1 MHNLPAEFL
10 YPALQQLSSGL
21 SEYELACAHAACQ
34 GHYSPHP
41 ADGASTSGMSALD
54 IEYEQE
60 CGICMEPS
68 SKVALPGCNHA
79 MCISC
84 YRDW

>member
-1 MHNLPAEFL
+1 M
-10 YPALQQLSSGL
+10 
-21 SEYELACAHAACQ
+21 
-34 GHYSPHP
+34 
-41 ADGASTSGMSALD
+41 STLD

-68 SKVALPGCNHA
+68 SKVALLKCNHA